1 MASVRTALQRV
12 LTVNQQKQKH
22 FAEQSE
28 FRVVVYSGV
37 LRIETENDLND
48 LIHFRYAFDQQQFD
62 SVVTRVATTETTAL
76 GKFRL
81 LFNES
86 FTKAIKMIFY

>member
-12 LTVNQQKQKH
+12 LTANQQKQKH
-22 FAEQSE
+22 FAEQPV

-48 LIHFRYAFDQQQFD
+48 LINFRYAFDQQQFD
-62 SVVTRVATTETTAL
+62 SVVTSTAETTAL
-76 GKFRL
+76 GKYRL

-86 FTKAIKMIFY
+86 FAKAIKMIFY